1 MNLFICGSIKIKDK
15 EWIFS
20 RIEECIA
27 EKNFTNVTILE
38 GEARGVDLIAKEWAL
53 AHDIP
58 VKEYPPD
65 VEHYPHKEAC
75 HKRNED
81 MTKDCD
87 FALMLWNG
95 KSYGTFDDIQ
105 ICEKYSKPYKICY
118 YDLTEYMQKYLSLAM
133 EKFKPKLADGPRE
146 LLDDIWEEAMKIRGR
161 YIV

>member
-20 RIEECIA
+20 RIEDCIA
-27 EKNFTNVTILE
+27 ENNFSNITILE

-53 AHDIP
+53 AHAIP

-65 VEHYPHKEAC
+65 VQLYFRDAC

-105 ICEKYSKPYKICY
+105 LCEKYSKPYKICY
-118 YDLTEYMQKYLSLAM
+118 YNLSENMQKYLTLAL
-133 EKFKPKLADGPRE
+133 EKLKSKLADGSRE
-146 LLDDIWEEAMKIRGR
+146 MLDEVWEEAMKIRAM
-161 YIV
+161 YAH